1 MKYAFSNFYELI
13 SFQAK
18 KRKNKTAL
26 LLGNDKITYTQIVAS
41 ADKLAAYLSS
51 MGVKKG
57 DKVALF
63 LRNSSEFIYAIFAV
77 SKLGA
82 ILVPINTFL
91 KSEELSYILE
101 DSGSTVLIA
110 STIYD
115 KVVNGSE
122 ASALC
127 DFILWEGDEIA
138 TGEKHLRFTDAL
150 EEKMS
155 VESAAGTLEDTAVI
169 IYTSGTT
176 GKPKGA
182 MLSNQNII
190 SNVFSGQ
197 KTVNVKANDRG
208 IVFLPMF
215 HSFTF
220 SIGVMLPLSVGG
232 SIVIIKSIQPFS
244 NIFKQTLTK
253 RVTLFFGI
261 PDVYNALAKAKLPW
275 YFMWF
280 NRIRVFISGAA
291 ALQPKT
297 LDAMAKKFKRATLL
311 EGYGLSEASP
321 AVCMNTFRK
330 QKAGSVGTALY
341 GYEMKIVDEDMN
353 EIPNGGIGDIIVR
366 GDNIMQG
373 YLGRPEATLEAIVNG
388 WLLTGDMGYM
398 DDEGFLFIVD
408 RKKDLI
414 ISKGINIYP
423 REIEEVIDLYEGVGA
438 SAVIGV
444 VDEKSGE
451 IPIVYIELAEGT
463 ESVDITGLK
472 KYMREHLANYKIP
485 KQIHMIKELPKNAT
499 GKVLKRVLKD
509 RLKDDEYEGHI

>member
-1 MKYAFSNFYELI
+1 MSYPFNNFYELI
-13 SFQAK
+13 TFQAK
-18 KRKNKTAL
+18 KRRSKVAL
-26 LLGNDKITYTQIVAS
+26 FVDNEKITYGGILVKV
-41 ADKLAAYLSS
+41 DKLAGFLAQK
-51 MGVKKG
+51 GVKEG
-57 DKVALF
+57 DKIALF
-63 LRNSSEFIYAIFAV
+63 LRNSPEFIYTVFAA

-82 ILVPINTFL
+82 IVVPVNTFL
-91 KSEELSYILE
+91 KEEELSYILE
-101 DSGSTVLIA
+101 DSASSVLVA
-110 STIYD
+110 SAIYD
-115 KVVNGSE
+115 KVVNSSK
-122 ASALC
+122 ASSLC
-127 DFILWEGDEIA
+127 QFILWEGDTLA
-138 TGEKHLRFTDAL
+138 VGEQHYSFEEAL
-150 EEKMS
+150 KPDTPAEHTERM
-155 VESAAGTLEDTAVI
+155 LEDTAVI

-182 MLSNQNII
+182 MLSHKNIFSNTI
-190 SNVFSGQ
+190 SGAMTI
-197 KTVNVKANDRG
+197 KIKPKDRG

-220 SIGVMLPLSVGG
+220 TIGVMLPMYVGM
-232 SIVIIKSIQPFS
+232 SIVIIKSLKPFS

-280 NRIRVFISGAA
+280 NKLRAFISGAA

-321 AVCMNTFRK
+321 AVCMNTFKK
-330 QKAGSVGTALY
+330 QKAGSVGTALH

-353 EIPNGGIGDIIVR
+353 EIPRGGIGDIIVK
-366 GDNIMQG
+366 GDNVMQG
-373 YLGRPEATLEAIVNG
+373 YLGRPEATDETIING

-423 REIEEVIDLYEGVGA
+423 REIEEVIDAFEGIGA
-438 SAVIGV
+438 SAVIGI

-451 IPIVYIELAEGT
+451 VPVAYVELDEDV
-463 ESVDITGLK
+463 ESVDEHVLK
-472 KYMREHLANYKIP
+472 KYLREHLANYKVP
-485 KQIHMIKELPKNAT
+485 KHIHFIDELPKNAT

-509 RLKDDEYEGHI
+509 RLRDETLS

>member
-1 MKYAFSNFYELI
+1 MKYKFNNFYELI
-13 SFQAK
+13 AFHAK
-18 KRKNKTAL
+18 KRKNKVAL
-26 LLGNDKITYTQIVAS
+26 LVDDTNITYIELKERV
-41 ADKLAAYLSS
+41 DKLAAFLADK
-51 MGVKKG
+51 GVKEG

-63 LRNSSEFIYAIFAV
+63 LRNSPEFIYSIFAI
-77 SKLGA
+77 SKIGA

-91 KSEELSYILE
+91 KDEELSYILK
-101 DSGSTVLIA
+101 DSGSSVLIA
-110 STIYD
+110 STMYE
-115 KVVNGSE
+115 KVVHQSQ
-122 ASALC
+122 ASTLC
-127 DFILWEGDEIA
+127 EFIMWEGDEVL
-138 TGEKHLRFTDAL
+138 EDAQNF
-150 EEKMS
+150 S
-155 VESAAGTLEDTAVI
+155 VNTALQSDKQVAQKVRELEDTAII

-182 MLSNQNII
+182 MLSNKNII
-190 SNVFSGQ
+190 SNAYSGQ
-197 KTVNVKANDRG
+197 KTVNVKAKDRA

-232 SIVIIKSIQPFS
+232 SIVIIKSITPFA

-280 NRIRVFISGAA
+280 NRIRVFISGAS

-297 LDAMAKKFKRATLL
+297 LDAMAKKFKRSTLL

-321 AVCMNTFRK
+321 AVCMNTYRK

-341 GYEMKIVDEDMN
+341 GYEMKVVDMEMN
-353 EIPNGGIGDIIVR
+353 ELPRGGIGDIIVK
-366 GDNIMQG
+366 GDNVMQG
-373 YLGRPEATLEAIVNG
+373 YLNRPEATAETIVND

-423 REIEEVIDLYEGVGA
+423 REIEECIDAFDGVGA
-438 SAVIGV
+438 SAVIGIL
-444 VDEKSGE
+444 DDKSGE
-451 IPIVYIELAEGT
+451 VPVVYIELAENI
-463 ESVDITGLK
+463 EKLDEQGLK
-472 KYMREHLANYKIP
+472 KYMREQLANYKIP
-485 KQIHMIKELPKNAT
+485 KQIHIIDALPKNAT

-509 RLKDDEYEGHI
+509 RLREDD

>member
-1 MKYAFSNFYELI
+1 MNYMFNNFYELI
-13 SFQAK
+13 SFHAS

-26 LLGNDKITYTQIVAS
+26 FLNDETVSYAEVKDA
-41 ADKLAAYLSS
+41 ADKLAAYLSDK
-51 MGVKKG
+51 GVKKG

-63 LRNSSEFIYAIFAV
+63 LRNSTEFIYAIFAV

-91 KSEELSYILE
+91 KSEELSYILQ
-101 DSGSTVLIA
+101 DSGSTFLIA
-110 STIYD
+110 SAIHD
-115 KVVNGSE
+115 KVVNNSK
-122 ASALC
+122 ASSLC
-127 DFILWEGDEIA
+127 RFILWEGDEDVA
-138 TGEKHLRFTDAL
+138 GESHLHFDEAL
-150 EEKMS
+150 AYDKN
-155 VESAAGTLEDTAVI
+155 VESQAGALEDTAVLV
-169 IYTSGTT
+169 YTSGTT

-182 MLSNQNII
+182 MLSNKNIL
-190 SNVFSGQ
+190 SNADSGR
-197 KTVNVKANDRG
+197 KTINVKPKDRA

-220 SIGVMLPLSVGG
+220 SIGIMLPLYVGA
-232 SIVIIKSIQPFS
+232 SIVIIQSIQPFS

-253 RVTLFFGI
+253 KVTIFFGI

-280 NRIRVFISGAA
+280 NRIRAFISGAA

-321 AVCMNTFRK
+321 AVCMNTFKK

-341 GYEMKIVDEDMN
+341 GYEMKIVDEEMN
-353 EIPNGGIGDIIVR
+353 EVHNGTIGDIIVK
-366 GDNIMQG
+366 GDNVMQG
-373 YLGRPEATLEAIVNG
+373 YLNRPSATEESIVNG

-408 RKKDLI
+408 RRKDLI

-423 REIEEVIDLYEGVGA
+423 REIEEVIDAYDGVGA
-438 SAVIGV
+438 SAVIGI

-451 IPIVYIELAEGT
+451 VPIVYIELAEGVSRLD
-463 ESVDITGLK
+463 EVGLK
-472 KYMREHLANYKIP
+472 KYMKEHLANYKIP
-485 KQIHMIKELPKNAT
+485 KQIHVIETLPKNAT
-499 GKVLKRVLKD
+499 GKVLKRVLKENL
-509 RLKDDEYEGHI
+509 REEA

>member
-1 MKYAFSNFYELI
+1 MEYKYHNFYELI
-13 SFQAK
+13 TAQG
-18 KRKNKTAL
+18 KNYKSKVAL
-26 LLGNDKITYTQIVAS
+26 IIEEEKITYGDILKASDAVAGFL
-41 ADKLAAYLSS
+41 ADK
-51 MGVKKG
+51 GIQKG

-63 LRNSSEFIYAIFAV
+63 VRNSAEFIYTIFAV

-91 KSEELSYILE
+91 KEEELSYILE
-101 DSGSTVLIA
+101 DSGSKILVA
-110 STIYD
+110 SSIYD
-115 KVVNGSE
+115 KVVNSSK
-122 ASALC
+122 ATSIC
-127 DFILWEGDEIA
+127 QYILWKGEALVEG
-138 TGEKHLRFTDAL
+138 TQHLHYSDAL
-150 EEKMS
+150 AYEGS
-155 VESAAGTLEDTAVI
+155 VNPTPSLLDEMAVI

-182 MLSNQNII
+182 MLSNKNVL
-190 SNVFSGQ
+190 SNANSGQ
-197 KTVNVKANDRG
+197 KTINVKPRDRG
-208 IVFLPMF
+208 IIFLPMF

-220 SIGVMLPLSVGG
+220 SIGIMLPMYVGA

-280 NRIRVFISGAA
+280 NRIRAFISGAA

-297 LDAMAKKFKRATLL
+297 LDAMARKFKRATLL

-321 AVCMNTFRK
+321 AVCMNTFEK
-330 QKAGSVGTALY
+330 QKAGSVGTALHSY
-341 GYEMKIVDEDMN
+341 KMKIVDEDMN
-353 EIPNGGIGDIIVR
+353 EVSNGSIGDIIVK
-366 GDNIMQG
+366 GDNIMMG
-373 YLGRPEATLEAIVNG
+373 YLNRPEATDETIVNG

-423 REIEEVIDLYEGVGA
+423 REIEEIIDTFKGVGS
-438 SAVIGV
+438 SAVIGII
-444 VDEKSGE
+444 DEKSGE
-451 IPIVYIELAEGT
+451 VPVVYIELAEG
-463 ESVDITGLK
+463 VDVFDQLGLK
-472 KYMREHLANYKIP
+472 KHMREHLANFKIP
-485 KQIHMIKELPKNAT
+485 KQIHIISELPKNAT
-499 GKVLKRVLKD
+499 GKVLKRVLKEQLRD
-509 RLKDDEYEGHI
+509 V

>member
-1 MKYAFSNFYELI
+1 MEYNFNNFYELI
-13 SFQAK
+13 EFQAK
-18 KRKNKTAL
+18 KRKKKVAL
-26 LLGNDKITYTQIVAS
+26 FVDDEKITYAQILEKSNAL
-41 ADKLAAYLSS
+41 AGFLLDK
-51 MGVKKG
+51 GVKEG
-57 DKVALF
+57 DKIALF
-63 LRNSSEFIYAIFAV
+63 LRNSPEFIYTIFAA

-82 ILVPINTFL
+82 IVVPINTFL
-91 KSEELSYILE
+91 KEDELSYILE
-101 DSGSTVLIA
+101 DSGASILMA
-110 STIYD
+110 STIHA
-115 KVVNGSE
+115 KVTNGSR

-127 DFILWEGDEIA
+127 EFIIWEGEDFA
-138 TGEKHLRFTDAL
+138 KGEKHLHFDEAL
-150 EEKMS
+150 
-155 VESAAGTLEDTAVI
+155 SANMQASHTPRRLEDTAVI

-182 MLSNQNII
+182 MLSNKNIF
-190 SNVFSGQ
+190 SNGRSGAMTI
-197 KTVNVKANDRG
+197 KVKPKDRG

-220 SIGVMLPLSVGG
+220 SIGVMLPMQVGM
-232 SIVIIKSIQPFS
+232 SIVIIKSLQPFS

-280 NRIRVFISGAA
+280 NKLRAFISGAA

-297 LDAMAKKFKRATLL
+297 LDAMSKKFKRATLL

-321 AVCMNTFRK
+321 AVCMNTFSK
-330 QKAGSVGTALY
+330 QKPGSVGTALY

-353 EIPNGGIGDIIVR
+353 EVKRGSIGDIIVR
-366 GDNIMQG
+366 GDNVMQG
-373 YLGRPEATLEAIVNG
+373 YLGRPEATEETIVNG

-398 DDEGFLFIVD
+398 DDDDFLFIVD
-408 RKKDLI
+408 RRKDLI

-423 REIEEVIDLYEGVGA
+423 REIEEVIDVFEGVSA
-438 SAVIGV
+438 SAVIGI

-451 IPIVYIELAEGT
+451 APIVYIELQDEV
-463 ESVDITGLK
+463 ESLDEAGLK

-485 KQIHMIKELPKNAT
+485 KKIYVIKELPKNAT

-509 RLKDDEYEGHI
+509 MLKEDD

>member
-1 MKYAFSNFYELI
+1 MAYKFNNFYELI

-18 KRKNKTAL
+18 EHKKKTAL
-26 LLGNDKITYTQIVAS
+26 FVGNEKISYKQVQEN
-41 ADKLAAYLSS
+41 ADKLTGFLSQK
-51 MGVKKG
+51 GVKEG

-63 LRNSSEFIYAIFAV
+63 LRNSAEFVYAIFAA
-77 SKLGA
+77 SKIGA

-91 KSEELSYILE
+91 KEEELTYILK
-101 DSGSTVLIA
+101 DSKASVLIT
-110 STIYD
+110 STTHAN
-115 KVVNGSE
+115 VVNHSE
-122 ASALC
+122 VSELC
-127 DFILWEGDEIA
+127 EFIIWEGEA
-138 TGEKHLRFTDAL
+138 FSPTEKEYQFVDIFKTSYDVADVQR
-150 EEKMS
+150 
-155 VESAAGTLEDTAVI
+155 TLEDTAVI
-169 IYTSGTT
+169 FYTSGTT

-182 MLSNQNII
+182 MLSNKNIL
-190 SNVFSGQ
+190 SNAASGQ
-197 KTVNVKANDRG
+197 KTVNVVSKDRA

-220 SIGVMLPLSVGG
+220 SVGIMLPLYVGA
-232 SIVIIKSIQPFS
+232 SIVLIQSLQPFA
-244 NIFKQTLTK
+244 NIFKQTLLK

-280 NRIRVFISGAA
+280 NNLRAFISGAA

-321 AVCMNTFRK
+321 AVCMNTFKK
-330 QKAGSVGTALY
+330 QKAGSVGTALH
-341 GYEMKIVDEDMN
+341 GYEMKIVDSDMN
-353 EIPNGGIGDIIVR
+353 EVTHGTIGDIIVK
-366 GDNIMQG
+366 GDNVMQG
-373 YLGRPEATLEAIVNG
+373 YLGRPEATAETIVND

-423 REIEEVIDLYEGVGA
+423 REIEEVIDLYEGVGS

-444 VDEKSGE
+444 VDEHSGE
-451 IPIVYIELAEGT
+451 IPVAYVELNENVKKFD
-463 ESVDITGLK
+463 EVGLK
-472 KYMREHLANYKIP
+472 KYLREHLANYKIP
-485 KQIHMIKELPKNAT
+485 KHIYTMEELPKNAT
-499 GKVLKRVLKD
+499 GKVLKRVLKEK
-509 RLKDDEYEGHI
+509 LKEDDH

>member
-1 MKYAFSNFYELI
+1 MKYKFNNFYELI
-13 SFQAK
+13 SFQAN
-18 KRKNKTAL
+18 KRKNKVAL
-26 LLGNDKITYTQIVAS
+26 LVGDRKITYKEIFDS
-41 ADKLAAYLSS
+41 ANKLAAFLSQNCV
-51 MGVKKG
+51 GRG

-63 LRNSSEFIYAIFAV
+63 LRNSPEFIYAIFAI

-91 KSEELSYILE
+91 KEDELSYILE
-101 DSGSTVLIA
+101 DSGSSVLIA
-110 STIYD
+110 SAIHD
-115 KVVNGSE
+115 KVVNKSK
-122 ASALC
+122 ASQLC
-127 DFILWEGDEIA
+127 NFILWEGNEA
-138 TGEKHLRFTDAL
+138 VEGEQHLHFEAALNTSEEVPPMPSLL
-150 EEKMS
+150 EE
-155 VESAAGTLEDTAVI
+155 TAVI
-169 IYTSGTT
+169 VYTSGTT

-182 MLSNQNII
+182 MLSNKNIL
-190 SNVFSGQ
+190 SNADSGRR
-197 KTVNVKANDRG
+197 TINVKPKDRG

-220 SIGVMLPLSVGG
+220 SIGVMLPLYVGA
-232 SIVIIKSIQPFS
+232 SFVIIQSIQPFS

-280 NRIRVFISGAA
+280 NRIRAFISGAA

-321 AVCMNTFRK
+321 AVCMNTFKK

-341 GYEMKIVDEDMN
+341 GYEMKIVN
-353 EIPNGGIGDIIVR
+353 EEMEELPNGGIGDIIVK
-366 GDNIMQG
+366 GDNVMQG
-373 YLGRPEATLEAIVNG
+373 YLGRPEATDETIVND

-423 REIEEVIDLYEGVGA
+423 REIEEVIDVFEGVGT
-438 SAVIGV
+438 SAVIGI

-451 IPIVYIELAEGT
+451 VPIVYIELAEGV
-463 ESVDITGLK
+463 ESLDELGLK
-472 KYMREHLANYKIP
+472 KYMREYLANYKIP
-485 KQIHMIKELPKNAT
+485 KQIHIIKELPKNAT

-509 RLKDDEYEGHI
+509 QLKEDDY

>member
-1 MKYAFSNFYELI
+1 MAYPFNNFYELI
-13 SFQAK
+13 TFQAK
-18 KRKNKTAL
+18 KRKKKVAL
-26 LLGNDKITYTQIVAS
+26 LVDDEKITYGEILEKVDRLAGAL
-41 ADKLAAYLSS
+41 ADK
-51 MGVKKG
+51 GVKED

-63 LRNSSEFIYAIFAV
+63 LRNSPEFIYTIFAV

-82 ILVPINTFL
+82 LLVPVNTFL
-91 KSEELSYILE
+91 KEDELSYILE
-101 DSGSTVLIA
+101 DSGSSVLVA
-110 STIYD
+110 SSIYD
-115 KVVNGSE
+115 KVVNSSK
-122 ASALC
+122 ASTLC
-127 DFILWEGDEIA
+127 KFIVWEG
-138 TGEKHLRFTDAL
+138 EK
-150 EEKMS
+150 
-155 VESAAGTLEDTAVI
+155 SAAGVQHVDFDEALRSGKSVENRAGKLEDTAVL

-182 MLSNQNII
+182 MLSNKNVL
-190 SNVFSGQ
+190 SNTESGRR
-197 KTVNVKANDRG
+197 TINVKAKDRG

-220 SIGVMLPLSVGG
+220 SIGVMLPLYVGA
-232 SIVIIKSIQPFS
+232 SIVIIKSLKPFS

-280 NRIRVFISGAA
+280 NNLRAFISGAA

-321 AVCMNTFRK
+321 AVCMNTFKK

-341 GYEMKIVDEDMN
+341 GYEMKIVDDDMN
-353 EIPNGGIGDIIVR
+353 EVNFGMIGDIIVK
-366 GDNIMQG
+366 GDNVMQG
-373 YLGRPEATLEAIVNG
+373 YLGRPSATEETIIND

-423 REIEEVIDLYEGVGA
+423 REIEEVIDVFEGVGV
-438 SAVIGV
+438 SAVIGI

-451 IPIVYIELAEGT
+451 APVVYIELEEGVET
-463 ESVDITGLK
+463 LDEAGLK
-472 KYMREHLANYKIP
+472 KYMRESLANYKIP
-485 KQIHMIKELPKNAT
+485 KQIHIIPELPKNAT
-499 GKVLKRVLKD
+499 GKVLKRVLKETLRD
-509 RLKDDEYEGHI
+509 A

>member
-1 MKYAFSNFYELI
+1 MDYKFNNFYEVI
-13 SFQAK
+13 EFHSK
-18 KRKNKTAL
+18 KRKNKPAL
-26 LLGNDKITYTQIVAS
+26 LLNDDKISYGEIKES
-41 ADKLAAYLSS
+41 ADKLATYLSEK
-51 MGVKKG
+51 GVKKG

-63 LRNSSEFIYAIFAV
+63 LRNSAEFIYTIFAV

-101 DSGSTVLIA
+101 DSGSSVLIA
-110 STIYD
+110 SAIHD
-115 KVVNGSE
+115 KVVNSSKASE
-122 ASALC
+122 LC
-127 DFILWEGDEIA
+127 AFILWEGEEA
-138 TGEKHLRFTDAL
+138 VVGEKHLHFPEAL
-150 EEKMS
+150 KS
-155 VESAAGTLEDTAVI
+155 ESTTENRALGLDETAI
-169 IYTSGTT
+169 IVYTSGTT

-182 MLSNQNII
+182 MLSNKNIL
-190 SNVFSGQ
+190 SNADSGRR
-197 KTVNVKANDRG
+197 TINVKAKDRG

-220 SIGVMLPLSVGG
+220 SIGVMLPLYVGA
-232 SIVIIKSIQPFS
+232 SIVIIQSIQPFS

-253 RVTLFFGI
+253 RVTIFFGI

-280 NRIRVFISGAA
+280 NKIRAFISGAA

-321 AVCMNTFRK
+321 AVCMNTFKK

-341 GYEMKIVDEDMN
+341 GYEMKIVDGEMS
-353 EIPNGGIGDIIVR
+353 EVHRGTIGDIIVK
-366 GDNIMQG
+366 GDNVMQG
-373 YLGRPEATLEAIVNG
+373 YLDRPTATDETIVNG

-408 RKKDLI
+408 RRKDLI

-423 REIEEVIDLYEGVGA
+423 REIEEVIDAYEGVGA
-438 SAVIGV
+438 SAVIGII
-444 VDEKSGE
+444 DEKSGE
-451 IPIVYIELAEGT
+451 VPIVYIELKEDAESLD
-463 ESVDITGLK
+463 EQGLK

-499 GKVLKRVLKD
+499 GKVLKRKLKENLRED
-509 RLKDDEYEGHI
+509 A